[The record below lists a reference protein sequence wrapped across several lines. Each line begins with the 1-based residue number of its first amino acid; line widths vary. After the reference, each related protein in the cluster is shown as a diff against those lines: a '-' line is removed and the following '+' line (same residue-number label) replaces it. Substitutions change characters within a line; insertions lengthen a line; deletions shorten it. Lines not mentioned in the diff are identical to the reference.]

1 MTSHIHLNAEWKR
14 IQEKTFTRWC
24 NEQLKI
30 IEASIEDLS
39 KDLSNGVILIT
50 LLEILSQ
57 KRIGRYNKK
66 PRIHAQRMEN
76 VDMALDFITKTEKI
90 RLVNI
95 GKSVLLHVC
104 FLHGQLCHFVFVL
117 GSGDIVEGNLK
128 LILGLIWTLILHYQ
142 ISLGLGLGLDENSKD
157 NKRTSAKQALLGY
170 IRVRLRY
177 CYSQKLAELSMVKK

>member
-1 MTSHIHLNAEWKR
+1 MTSNIHLNAEWKR

-30 IEASIEDLS
+30 IEVSIEDLS
-39 KDLSNGVILIT
+39 KDLSNGVVLIT

-104 FLHGQLCHFVFVL
+104 FLHAQLSHFCVYF
-117 GSGDIVEGNLK
+117 
-128 LILGLIWTLILHYQ
+128 
-142 ISLGLGLGLDENSKD
+142 
-157 NKRTSAKQALLGY
+157 R
-170 IRVRLRY
+170 
-177 CYSQKLAELSMVKK
+177 